1 MCDMQDVKSTEP
13 GDELSREW
21 GKGSLSWRFSGFS
34 FQIRGLLVP
43 FTKTPVTWWKPIFC
57 QERSRAVGAIHQ
69 NTSHLMG
76 AHLLSRKIEGCW
88 CHSPKHQSL
97 DWSPSLSRKIMA
109 SWIYTFITK
118 WLLSTI
124 YQKRLYMIKKDKIL
138 ILLKFFSDLTTSP
151 LTFQKNII

>member
-1 MCDMQDVKSTEP
+1 MKDYGHLDKPSSRGCEQNGIGALHVWHAGCKVYRAWWWTKQRVRERKSFLEIF
-13 GDELSREW
+13 
-21 GKGSLSWRFSGFS
+21 RFLFPN
-34 FQIRGLLVP
+34 Q
-43 FTKTPVTWWKPIFC
+43 
-57 QERSRAVGAIHQ
+57 RAVGAIHQ
-69 NTSHLMG
+69 NTGHLME
-76 AHLLSRKIEGCW
+76 AHLLSRKIKGCW
-88 CHSPKHQSL
+88 CHSPKRWSL
-97 DWSPSLSRKIMA
+97 DGSPSLSRKIMA